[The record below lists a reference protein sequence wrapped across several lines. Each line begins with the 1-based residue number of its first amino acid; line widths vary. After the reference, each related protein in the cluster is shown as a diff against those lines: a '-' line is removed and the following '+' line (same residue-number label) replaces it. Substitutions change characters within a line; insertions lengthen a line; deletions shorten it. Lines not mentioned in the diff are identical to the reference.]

1 MVSTTSHTPCTAPSR
16 GPGPPSAFKAM
27 VPVPQNQ
34 HMNAE
39 RGMKSVSLIIK
50 NCALS
55 SISLIGVLVYSLTS
69 LSTMKLNTGQELGT
83 PELSQV
89 YNEFGSLT
97 P

>member
-1 MVSTTSHTPCTAPSR
+1 
-16 GPGPPSAFKAM
+16 
-27 VPVPQNQ
+27 
-34 HMNAE
+34 MNAE

-50 NCALS
+50 NCVLS
-55 SISLIGVLVYSLTS
+55 SIPLIGVLVYSLTS

-89 YNEFGSLT
+89 CNEFGSLT